1 MARILYMSPALAR
14 EAIFASHKA
23 LIEAGTGLIRVVS
36 APTTPTGSGAL
47 GQIAVSGQYF
57 YAATGQNKWGRA
69 LISPFI
75 LPLFC
80 NNSSVYCN
88 NSTIY
93 CNATGYLPL

>member
-1 MARILYMSPALAR
+1 MARILYMSPALAK
-14 EAIFASHKA
+14 EAIYASHKA

-36 APTTPTGSGAL
+36 APLTPTSSGQI

-69 LISPFI
+69 QIISFI

-80 NNSSVYCN
+80 NNSGIYCN
-88 NSTIY
+88 NTTIY
-93 CNATGYLPL
+93 CNATGYYP

>member
-1 MARILYMSPALAR
+1 MARILYMSPALAK
-14 EAIFASHKA
+14 EAIYASHKA

-36 APTTPTGSGAL
+36 APTTPTSSGRI

-57 YAATGQNKWGRA
+57 YAATGENKWGRA
-69 LISPFI
+69 LVSKFI

-80 NNSSVYCN
+80 NDSNIYCN

-93 CNATGYLPL
+93 CNAAGYLP

>member
-1 MARILYMSPALAR
+1 MARILYISPELSR

-36 APTTPTGSGAL
+36 TPLTPTGSGQI
-47 GQIAVSGQYF
+47 GQIAISGQYF

-69 LISPFI
+69 LISTFI

-80 NNSSVYCN
+80 NNSGIYCN

-93 CNATGYLPL
+93 CNATGYLP